1 MKLKKTKIIATFGPA
16 CSEPATVRQLIE
28 AGVNIFRLNFSH
40 GDHEQHAGFI
50 STIRSVSGQLSR
62 PTAILGDLCGPK
74 IRIGSFPEG
83 KVELE
88 PGQSFT
94 LYEDPTVLGSE
105 SGVGTSY
112 PYLTKD
118 LKPGARIL
126 LDDGNLSVVVEEI
139 VENGVRCK
147 VIDGGLLKDHKGMN
161 MPGSKLSVP
170 SITEKDKKDL
180 AFILEQELDFVAL
193 SFVRSADDIVEL
205 RELIGA
211 SPIQV
216 VAKIEKPEAIDHF
229 EEILDQV
236 DTIMIARG
244 DLGVELELQRV
255 PQLQKFMLK
264 RCFRRGVSVITATQ
278 MLESMITNP
287 RPTRAETTDVFNA
300 VADETDAVMLSG
312 ETAAGR
318 YPVEAVRFMAA
329 VAMEAEK
336 LAVEDETWTRL
347 LPEVDRNIEE
357 IVAHSACSS
366 AVDIG
371 AKAIVAYT
379 NSGATARYISKYHPP
394 VPVVAMT
401 PNEKISRQ
409 LAMSWGVW
417 PIVVSSYS
425 HAVEMVEQADATVKR
440 IGLAKPGDIIVIVAG
455 LPLGTNASSNIMKLH
470 QVGPDQ

>member
-16 CSEPATVRQLIE
+16 CSDPATVRQIIE
-28 AGVNIFRLNFSH
+28 AGANIFRLNFSH

-50 STIRSVSGQLSR
+50 QTIRSVAHELNR

-83 KVELE
+83 QVELT

-94 LYEDPTVLGSE
+94 LYEDPSAPGSE

-126 LDDGNLSVVVEEI
+126 LDDGNLSMEVEEI
-139 VENGVRCK
+139 VEGGVRCK
-147 VIDGGLLKDHKGMN
+147 VVDGGLLKNHKGMN
-161 MPGSKLSVP
+161 MPGSRLSVP
-170 SITEKDKKDL
+170 SITEKDKRDL
-180 AFILEQELDFVAL
+180 AFIIEQDLDFVAL
-193 SFVRSADDIVEL
+193 SFVRSAGDIVEL
-205 RELIGA
+205 RELIGKA
-211 SPIQV
+211 PIRV
-216 VAKIEKPEAIDHF
+216 VAKIEKPEALDHF
-229 EEILDQV
+229 DAILDQV
-236 DTIMIARG
+236 DAIMIARG
-244 DLGVELELQRV
+244 DLGVEVELQRV
-255 PQLQKFMLK
+255 PQLQKYMLK

-318 YPVEAVRFMAA
+318 HPVEAVKFMAA
-329 VAMEAEK
+329 IAMEAEK
-336 LAVEDETWTRL
+336 LAVEDETWVHL
-347 LPEVDRNIEE
+347 LPEIEPTIEE
-357 IVAHSACSS
+357 IVAHSACGA
-366 AVDIG
+366 AVDVG

-379 NSGATARYISKYHPP
+379 NSGATAHFISKYHPP
-394 VPVVAMT
+394 IPVVAMT

-409 LAMSWGVW
+409 LALSWGVW
-417 PIVVSSYS
+417 PIVVPSRER
-425 HAVEMVEQADATVKR
+425 AVEMIEQAEDTVKR
-440 IGLAKPGDIIVIVAG
+440 IGLAQPGDIIVIVAG
-455 LPLGTNASSNIMKLH
+455 LPLGSNASSNIMKLH
-470 QVGPDQ
+470 EVG